1 MRALRIDAAE
11 GVNDRDNNLRHRD
24 IRSLAALVLCGKA
37 HKRESA
43 GVTFE
48 STVCHRARLLDAKL
62 NSDLACKTIRTQK
75 CHY

>member
-37 HKRESA
+37 HNRESV

-48 STVCHRARLLDAKL
+48 SIARLLAAKL
-62 NSDLACKTIRTQK
+62 YSDLACKTIRT
-75 CHY
+75 